1 LPHWLSVPALL
12 QWSQELMRM
21 TITIT
26 LRDEVARIVERQ
38 IADGRYPDAES
49 AVTAAL
55 MLLEDAGMNWDDVDV
70 AAVRAMIA
78 ESDAEGGEIPLDEV
92 ARRLGTR
99 SSSR

>member
-1 LPHWLSVPALL
+1 
-12 QWSQELMRM
+12 M

-26 LRDEVARIVERQ
+26 LKDDVARIVERQ

-55 MLLEDAGMNWDDVDV
+55 MLLEDAEMNWDDVDA

-78 ESDAEGGEIPLDEV
+78 ESDAEGGEIPLEEV
-92 ARRLGTR
+92 ARRLAAKPT
-99 SSSR
+99 SR

>member
-1 LPHWLSVPALL
+1 
-12 QWSQELMRM
+12 M

-26 LRDEVARIVERQ
+26 LKDDVAKIVERQ

-55 MLLEDAGMNWDDVDV
+55 MLLEDAEMNWDDVDA

-78 ESDAEGGEIPLDEV
+78 ESDAEGGEIPLEEV
-92 ARRLGTR
+92 ARRLAAKST
-99 SSSR
+99 SR

>member
-1 LPHWLSVPALL
+1 
-12 QWSQELMRM
+12 M

-26 LRDEVARIVERQ
+26 LKDEMARIVERQ
-38 IADGRYPDAES
+38 IADGHYPDAES

-55 MLLEDAGMNWDDVDV
+55 MLLEDAGMNWGDVDA

-92 ARRLGTR
+92 ARRLAAR
-99 SSSR
+99 PSSR

>member
-1 LPHWLSVPALL
+1 
-12 QWSQELMRM
+12 M

-26 LRDEVARIVERQ
+26 LRDEAAQIVERQ

-55 MLLEDAGMNWDDVDV
+55 MLLEDAGMNWDDVDA

-78 ESDAEGGEIPLDEV
+78 ESDGGEIPLSEV

-99 SSSR
+99 SSTR